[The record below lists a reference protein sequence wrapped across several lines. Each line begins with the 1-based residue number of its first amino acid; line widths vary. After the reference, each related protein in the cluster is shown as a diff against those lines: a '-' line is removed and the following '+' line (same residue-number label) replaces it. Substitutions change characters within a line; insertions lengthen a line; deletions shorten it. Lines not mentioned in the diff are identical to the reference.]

1 MERIKLPTNV
11 KEVRSVIGLL
21 GYLNFFIPAYSEM
34 IRHMTKLTWKNVP
47 FHWDEKCQRSLE
59 LAKEHLQSAPMMI
72 YPDKLKPFHLFTD
85 SSNFT
90 WSSVLMQ
97 TNSIPEMETPVIS
110 LKRKEEDI
118 YKSGHKDRTPPMHFS
133 KMNP

>member
-1 MERIKLPTNV
+1 M
-11 KEVRSVIGLL
+11 
-21 GYLNFFIPAYSEM
+21 
-34 IRHMTKLTWKNVP
+34 P
-47 FHWDEKCQRSLE
+47 FHWDEKCQRSLQ
-59 LAKEHLQSAPMMI
+59 LAKEHLQSAPMML
-72 YPDKLKPFHLFTD
+72 YPDKLKPFHFFTD

-97 TNSIPEMETPVIS
+97 TDSILEIETSVVP

-118 YKSGHKDRTPPMHFS
+118 DKSDHKDRPPMHFS